1 MDNKNYWKIAF
12 FVLAVLNMLVVV
24 GIGLLLFL
32 SSDQNKKFPDTVS
45 EKGDYSEFTIETRKD
60 DLNELINYYI
70 EKEGLN
76 GPIHY
81 NVFLTDEVELY
92 GEVSVFSQS
101 LQLKMTFEPKA
112 LENGDLVLE
121 QKNVYLGDVKL
132 PVSYILKFI
141 RDAYKLP
148 TWVIIQ
154 PNDQQVYVALQ
165 QMRLNNGIQVRV
177 HEFDLAEDRI
187 SMRMLVPTK

>member
-1 MDNKNYWKIAF
+1 MVNKNYWKIGF
-12 FVLAVLNMLVVV
+12 LVLVALNLVFLL

-32 SSDQNKKFPDTVS
+32 SADQKEMPKNTTDTA
-45 EKGDYSEFTIETRKD
+45 KYSEFTINTKKE
-60 DLNELINYYI
+60 DLNKLINYYI

-92 GEVSVFSQS
+92 GEVAVFSQA
-101 LQLKMTFEPKA
+101 LQLKMTFEPRA

-121 QKNVYLGDVKL
+121 QKDVYLGDMKL
-132 PVSYILKFI
+132 PVSYIMKFI

-148 TWVIIQ
+148 SWVIIQ

-165 QMRLNNGIQVRV
+165 QMRLNNDIQVRV
-177 HEFDLAEDRI
+177 QEFDLASDRI
-187 SMRMLVPTK
+187 SMKMLVPSE

>member
-1 MDNKNYWKIAF
+1 MANKNYWKVGF
-12 FVLAVLNMLVVV
+12 LTLLVINIVFLLSL
-24 GIGLLLFL
+24 GILLIL
-32 SSDQNKKFPDTVS
+32 SSDQQELPKSKTD
-45 EKGDYSEFTIETRKD
+45 KGKYAEFTIDTQKE
-60 DLNELINYYI
+60 DLNQLINYYI

-76 GPIHY
+76 GPVHY

-112 LENGDLVLE
+112 LKNGDLVLE
-121 QKNVYLGDVKL
+121 QKNVSLGDVKL
-132 PVSYILKFI
+132 PVSYIMKFI

-148 TWVIIQ
+148 SWVIIQ

-165 QMRLNNGIQVRV
+165 EMRLNNDIQVRV
-177 HEFDLAEDRI
+177 EEFDLANDNI
-187 SMRMLVPTK
+187 SMKMLVPTK

>member
-1 MDNKNYWKIAF
+1 MGNKNVWKIAF
-12 FVLAVLNMLVVV
+12 IVLAAANLLFVC

-32 SSDQNKKFPDTVS
+32 SSDQKEIPKNASDT
-45 EKGDYSEFTIETRKD
+45 GTYSEFTIDTHKE
-60 DLNELINYYI
+60 DLNDLINYYI

-92 GEVSVFSQS
+92 GEVSVFSQAM
-101 LQLKMTFEPKA
+101 QLKMTFEPKA

-121 QKNVYLGDVKL
+121 QKDVYLGDVKL
-132 PVSYILKFI
+132 PVSYIMKFI

-148 TWVIIQ
+148 PWVIIQ
-154 PNDQQVYVALQ
+154 PNDHQIYVALQ
-165 QMRLNNGIQVRV
+165 EMRLNNGIQVRV
-177 HEFDLAEDRI
+177 QEFDLEKDRI
-187 SMRMLVPTK
+187 SMKMLVPTE

>member
-1 MDNKNYWKIAF
+1 MGNKNYWKIGF
-12 FVLAVLNMLVVV
+12 FVLAAVNLIFIL
-24 GIGLLLFL
+24 GIGLLIFL
-32 SSDQNKKFPDTVS
+32 SSDQKEIPKDTTDT
-45 EKGDYSEFTIETRKD
+45 GTYSEFTINTHKE
-60 DLNELINYYI
+60 DLNDLINYYI

-76 GPIHY
+76 GPINY

-92 GEVSVFSQS
+92 GEVSVFSQV

-112 LENGDLVLE
+112 LDNGDLVLE
-121 QKNVYLGDVKL
+121 QKDVYLGDVKL

-148 TWVIIQ
+148 PWVIIQ

-165 QMRLNNGIQVRV
+165 EMRLNNGIQVRV
-177 HEFDLAEDRI
+177 QEFDLAEDRI
-187 SMRMLVPTK
+187 SMKMLVPTE

>member
-1 MDNKNYWKIAF
+1 MAKKNYWKIGF
-12 FVLAVLNMLVVV
+12 LVLAALNLVFVFS
-24 GIGLLLFL
+24 IGLLLFL
-32 SSDQNKKFPDTVS
+32 SSDQNGIPQKKTDTS
-45 EKGDYSEFTIETRKD
+45 KYSEFTINTKKE
-60 DLNELINYYI
+60 DLNKLINYYI

-92 GEVSVFSQS
+92 GEVSVFSQA

-121 QKNVYLGDVKL
+121 QKDVYLGDMKL
-132 PVSYILKFI
+132 PVSYIMKFI
-141 RDAYKLP
+141 RDAYKFP
-148 TWVIIQ
+148 SWVIIQ
-154 PNDQQVYVALQ
+154 PNDEQVYVALQ

-177 HEFDLAEDRI
+177 QEFDLANDRI
-187 SMRMLVPTK
+187 SMKMLVPSE

>member
-1 MDNKNYWKIAF
+1 MGKKNYWKIAF
-12 FVLAVLNMLVVV
+12 LFLAVCNLVLIF

-32 SSDQNKKFPDTVS
+32 SSDQKKIPEETTDTNN
-45 EKGDYSEFTIETRKD
+45 YSEFTIDTKKE
-60 DLNELINYYI
+60 DLNKLINYYI

-81 NVFLTDEVELY
+81 DVYLTDEVELY
-92 GEVSVFSQS
+92 GEVAVFSQA

-112 LENGDLVLE
+112 LENGDLILQ
-121 QKNVYLGDVKL
+121 QKDVYLGDVKL
-132 PVSYILKFI
+132 PVSYIMKFI

-148 TWVIIQ
+148 SWVIIQ

-177 HEFDLAEDRI
+177 QEFDLAKDRI
-187 SMRMLVPTK
+187 SMKMLVPTE